1 MATETLIL
9 RHLLND
15 EIYARRTLP
24 YLKPEYFASRVEK
37 TVYEQI
43 DNFINK
49 YNSLPT
55 KEALV
60 IELDTKNNLSDSEF
74 AECGELVSSLS
85 VEQAEDS
92 DWLIATTEKFCQE
105 KAVYNAIMESINIL
119 DEDGTGKDVR
129 DKGAI
134 PDLLSTALSVSF
146 DPNIG
151 HDFVEDADERFDFY
165 HRKEE
170 RVPFDLEYMNKIT
183 GGGLPRKSLNILMA
197 GTGAGK
203 SLAMCHMG
211 AANLMDGK
219 NVLYITM
226 EMAEEKIA
234 ERIDANLLNVTLD
247 NLKSL
252 SKDMYKK
259 KIERV
264 KGKTAGKLIIKE
276 YPTASGGVGHFR
288 HLLNEMK
295 LKKSFIPDIIYID
308 YLNICSSSRMKAG
321 SNVNSYTLIKAIAE
335 ELRGLAVEQN
345 VPIVSAT
352 QVTRSGYG
360 SSDIE
365 LTDTSESFGLPATAD
380 FMAALIVTEELDE
393 MNQIMIKQ
401 LKNRYGDPSTNKRFM
416 VGIDRAKMR
425 LYDVEQ
431 TAQEDVTD
439 TGPTFD
445 KTGFGSRAKEDDQMK
460 WATKT
465 QGRKNFSGFN
475 M

>member
-1 MATETLIL
+1 MKEQLIL

-15 EIYARRTLP
+15 DNYARRILP
-24 YLKPEYFASRVEK
+24 YLRPEYFADRIEK
-37 TVYEQI
+37 TIYEQI
-43 DNFINK
+43 DSFIQK

-60 IELDTKNNLSDSEF
+60 LELDSKSQLTDKEFSD
-74 AECGELVSSLS
+74 CGEYISSLS
-85 VEQAEDS
+85 VDQPEDQE
-92 DWLIATTEKFCQE
+92 WLIKKTEEFCQE
-105 KAVYNAIMESINIL
+105 KAVYNAIMESISIL
-119 DEDGTGKDVR
+119 DATGKDVR

-134 PDLLSTALSVSF
+134 PELLSEALSVSF

-151 HDFVEDADERFDFY
+151 HDFVEDADDRFDFY

-401 LKNRYGDPSTNKRFM
+401 LKNRYGDPSTHKRFM